1 MKLIHLIAA
10 VSLGLSGLAFAAA
23 GHDHGHEHKALH
35 GGIVTEVKDVDYE
48 LLVKPDAILLFVRDH
63 GKPVNISQASAKATL
78 LSGTEKREIDFK
90 PAGDMLEAK
99 GNFNAIQGA
108 KVLVAITLP
117 GKPAATA
124 RFVLK

>member
-1 MKLIHLIAA
+1 MKPIHLIAA
-10 VSLGLSGLAFAAA
+10 ITLGLSGFAFAA
-23 GHDHGHEHKALH
+23 GGHEHKSLH

-48 LLVKPDAILLFVRDH
+48 LLVKPDAIMLFVRDH

-78 LSGTEKREIDFK
+78 LSGTEKREIDLK
-90 PAGDMLEAK
+90 PAGGMLEAK
-99 GNFNAIQGA
+99 GNFNAISGA
-108 KVLVAITLP
+108 KVLITITLP